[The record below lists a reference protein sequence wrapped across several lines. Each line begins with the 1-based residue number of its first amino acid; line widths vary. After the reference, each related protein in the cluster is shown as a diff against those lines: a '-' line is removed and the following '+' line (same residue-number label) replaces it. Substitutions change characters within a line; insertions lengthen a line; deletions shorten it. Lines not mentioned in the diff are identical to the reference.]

1 MYSFQIVGYTKEK
14 KEEGD
19 VAMDFDTLYTC
30 VRGIVHK
37 TRKEYYVKLWEK
49 EDWDQE
55 GMMVLYQLLQSHPD
69 LAGDLPRLYI
79 YYKVK
84 FRNYIKDII
93 RKQESQKRKFDRMSH
108 EDIDSLSHL
117 IGTNGLITDELVLLR
132 SCLSDYRSCLTLQE
146 HENYEKLISGESF
159 QGRKAMLRDLELHLK
174 DFRPG

>member
-1 MYSFQIVGYTKEK
+1 
-14 KEEGD
+14 
-19 VAMDFDTLYTC
+19 MDFEVLYEC

-37 TRKEYYVKLWEK
+37 ARKEYYVKLWEK
-49 EDWDQE
+49 EDWEQE
-55 GMMVLYQLLQSHPD
+55 GMLVLHQLLQSHPD
-69 LAGDLPRLYI
+69 LVDDLPRLYV

-117 IGTNGLITDELVLLR
+117 ISTGGLVTDELVLLR
-132 SCLSDYRSCLTLQE
+132 SRLSEYRSGLTPKE
-146 HENYEKLISGESF
+146 YENYEKLISGESF

-174 DFRPG
+174 DFRPR